1 MHSLIRKFM
10 NTHSGYNRDNL
21 QDWMNLIV
29 FILSEPNNRYEKVVN
44 FIEMAANSN
53 SKLTYRDLM
62 SK

>member
-1 MHSLIRKFM
+1 M
-10 NTHSGYNRDNL
+10 NTHSGYNKDNL